1 MNKYNDEEKNILQE
15 KRNFL
20 LNLRKNKINKKL
32 LEQRNKYFKIDI
44 EKKRV
49 NKNISYFNDSLKN
62 SFIINVKFKF
72 NGLLNKINNEQNF
85 LQCLNELFE
94 FIKNSFNDI
103 DLNRISESLVDSLT
117 IEKIFESLTIKKF
130 INNKEIL
137 NLILLIFSCII
148 FIYNHL
154 QNIDELKYTF
164 ISKGNYIDLYSS
176 LFKIQDD
183 EVIYNS
189 LKFIGLLAHDSI
201 KIMEKLFFEGILETI
216 INTNLYDYE
225 EEIAEIK
232 IWCISQFD
240 MNKKYNENRDLCLKI
255 QKFYLFIFD
264 NFLSKNINN
273 IEFLVNYLKVIN
285 NLSFCIDEEY
295 IINLISS
302 KIINFLL
309 DSNINKNLPK
319 ESILTIIG
327 NMNYISNQK
336 ISLELYNITIKF
348 LMDIINDKNNN
359 EEIIS
364 LSLWCINNFADY
376 KDICLDI
383 FFVKNLLDI
392 FRNYIIKNK
401 VINENIFN
409 EICIG
414 FHNLIHNANEDKKYI
429 IIKEYNIISLIIQ
442 GFKKIEKYENINKLG
457 KCVIE
462 LIFALLTID
471 CEELV
476 NFCRFI
482 FESEGG
488 NEYIFEKI
496 NILLL
501 DQNNLNNKDKLNESE
516 CYIINF
522 IIYIQ
527 THLLDLEID

>member
-130 INNKEIL
+130 IINKEIL

-201 KIMEKLFFEGILETI
+201 KIME
-216 INTNLYDYE
+216 
-225 EEIAEIK
+225 
-232 IWCISQFD
+232 
-240 MNKKYNENRDLCLKI
+240 
-255 QKFYLFIFD
+255 
-264 NFLSKNINN
+264 
-273 IEFLVNYLKVIN
+273 
-285 NLSFCIDEEY
+285 
-295 IINLISS
+295 
-302 KIINFLL
+302 
-309 DSNINKNLPK
+309 
-319 ESILTIIG
+319 
-327 NMNYISNQK
+327 
-336 ISLELYNITIKF
+336 
-348 LMDIINDKNNN
+348 
-359 EEIIS
+359 
-364 LSLWCINNFADY
+364 
-376 KDICLDI
+376 
-383 FFVKNLLDI
+383 
-392 FRNYIIKNK
+392 
-401 VINENIFN
+401 
-409 EICIG
+409 
-414 FHNLIHNANEDKKYI
+414 
-429 IIKEYNIISLIIQ
+429 
-442 GFKKIEKYENINKLG
+442 
-457 KCVIE
+457 
-462 LIFALLTID
+462 
-471 CEELV
+471 
-476 NFCRFI
+476 
-482 FESEGG
+482 
-488 NEYIFEKI
+488 
-496 NILLL
+496 
-501 DQNNLNNKDKLNESE
+501 
-516 CYIINF
+516 
-522 IIYIQ
+522 
-527 THLLDLEID
+527 